1 MSAYLPLIAT
11 ITALMSGFICGVLW
25 SGLVVK
31 RIAHKVVDTIEER
44 ILEDEKQAREDAS
57 SFAEFE
63 DGIEYN

>member
-1 MSAYLPLIAT
+1 
-11 ITALMSGFICGVLW
+11 MSGFICGVLW